1 MSRIETLESKRPKKE
16 LQRKKRETEG
26 NLGVKKK
33 IHKRWEHH
41 RADFRDTGKHSLI
54 TRSTKR
60 GIRVSLLSLR
70 DYFLQRNFPRG
81 DRISA
86 TISRVSGARVRRKS
100 GTKGK

>member
-41 RADFRDTGKHSLI
+41 RADFRDTGKHNAFNETRNSSLVALPS
-54 TRSTKR
+54 R
-60 GIRVSLLSLR
+60 L
-70 DYFLQRNFPRG
+70 FPPAKF
-81 DRISA
+81 S
-86 TISRVSGARVRRKS
+86 
-100 GTKGK
+100 